1 MPALN
6 RSRSPLPSSEL
17 SLLPGESA
25 PRGDA
30 QQHIVIWWG
39 ERGENG
45 SGFGQGW
52 VGGDGEGTG
61 GAGLEPTGGLPI
73 KNDGERRA
81 GGAVSRGVPK
91 GSLTITSMHVG
102 CG

>member
-39 ERGENG
+39 GRGENG
-45 SGFGQGW
+45 AGFGQGW

-81 GGAVSRGVPK
+81 GGAVSRRVRK